1 MGIHNKMK
9 FIKYLFLIGMVLFLF
24 NACYYD
30 KKDQVYPQVVVAAC
44 DTANVTYSVT
54 VTNILNANCTSCHG
68 TNANTL
74 GAGIFLNSYASLK
87 PYISS
92 GRLVN
97 SILQNGSASP
107 MPKNMAKMDVCSI
120 NKIIIW
126 VNKGSINN

>member
-9 FIKYLFLIGMVLFLF
+9 FIKYLFLIGMLLFLF

-44 DTANVTYSVT
+44 DTANVSYSVT
-54 VTNILNANCTSCHG
+54 VTNILNANCNSCHG
-68 TNANTL
+68 ASANTL
-74 GAGIFLNSYASLK
+74 GAGIFLNTYASVK
-87 PYISS
+87 PYITS

-97 SILQNGSASP
+97 SILQNGAASP

-126 VNKGSINN
+126 VNKGAINN

>member
-9 FIKYLFLIGMVLFLF
+9 FIKYLFLIGMLLFLF

-30 KKDQVYPQVVVAAC
+30 KKDQVYPQVVLAAC
-44 DTANVTYSVT
+44 DTANVSYSVT

-68 TNANTL
+68 ASANTL
-74 GAGIFLNSYASLK
+74 GAGIFLNTYASVK
-87 PYISS
+87 PYITS

-97 SILQNGSASP
+97 SILQNGAASP

-126 VNKGSINN
+126 VNKGAINN

>member
-30 KKDQVYPQVVVAAC
+30 KKDQVYPQVVLAAC
-44 DTANVTYSVT
+44 DTANVSYSVT
-54 VTNILNANCTSCHG
+54 VTNILNANCNSCHG
-68 TNANTL
+68 ASANTL
-74 GAGIFLNSYASLK
+74 GAGIFLNTYASVK
-87 PYISS
+87 PYITS

-97 SILQNGSASP
+97 SILQNGATSP

-126 VNKGSINN
+126 VNKGAINN

>member
-1 MGIHNKMK
+1 
-9 FIKYLFLIGMVLFLF
+9 MVLFLF